1 MMPVR
6 SMVPGG
12 VAQPDKLRVREKQAQ
27 QMNEK
32 LAQRTEDAQTEDMK
46 FKEKKQSKRDSQAL
60 AGVMIFV
67 LPSWLLLQK
76 WTRST
81 GQGTTR
87 HD

>member
-1 MMPVR
+1 MTAG
-6 SMVPGG
+6 MVPGG

-27 QMNEK
+27 QMKEK
-32 LAQRTEDAQTEDMK
+32 RAQRTGDAQTEGTK
-46 FKEKKQSKRDSQAL
+46 FKEKKQSKWDSQAL